1 MPYIGNT
8 SPSRFVSNRAAS
20 VYSGDGSTTAFT
32 LEQVVTQDED
42 VLVSVDG
49 VIQEPSVAY
58 AVSSGTTLTFT
69 AAPSSNAG
77 NNIFVYYLASQVGTV
92 GHPAAQNLSAG
103 TGTFTGAITGGGV
116 LTTGG
121 NIVIPNAGNIG
132 SASDTDAMA
141 ISSGGVVTFSQTPSL
156 SVPFIMLDKDGN
168 QTITSGSRT
177 VVTGWTVTSGNSQ
190 GLSLASNSVTVDA
203 TTAGKYFCNWQCSV
217 NSNGNNIGDFRLSI
231 LQEGTRKIGA
241 YNLLLAGST
250 GSDPFDAA
258 WYTANVSGIL
268 VLTTNDTVTVDVH
281 ATAGGTVVVSGGD
294 GESPLSTN
302 FSMFRIGG

>member
-1 MPYIGNT
+1 MALTKVIG
-8 SPSRFVSNRAAS
+8 S
-20 VYSGDGSTTAFT
+20 
-32 LEQVVTQDED
+32 
-42 VLVSVDG
+42 
-49 VIQEPSVAY
+49 
-58 AVSSGTTLTFT
+58 
-69 AAPSSNAG
+69 
-77 NNIFVYYLASQVGTV
+77 
-92 GHPAAQNLSAG
+92 G
-103 TGTFTGAITGGGV
+103 TGTLNSLVVAD
-116 LTTGG
+116 
-121 NIVIPNAGNIG
+121 AGNIG
-132 SASDTDAMA
+132 SASDTDAIA
-141 ISSGGVVTFSQTPSL
+141 VSSGGVITLSQTPSL

-268 VLTTNDTVTVDVH
+268 NLAADDTVTVDVLC
-281 ATAGGTVVVSGGD
+281 TAGGTVLVHGGD
-294 GESPLSTN
+294 SESPNSTN
-302 FSMFRIGG
+302 FSMYRIGV